1 MSEGGEKIPF
11 IRYGD
16 AMANQTL
23 WETTWTVQYK
33 PVPNL
38 ITRAEFRY
46 DKSDRLTFQ
55 DGAGVGNNQTT
66 LAAEAIFL
74 F

>member
-1 MSEGGEKIPF
+1 MTESGEGIPF

-16 AMANQTL
+16 AMAAQTL